1 MKTSSYPEVIYNYR
15 QPMVSVSY
23 EYGEIDIKAPLVFP
37 GIVPEELSY
46 QIFANGDSINPL
58 ITIKSKTTD
67 LARAFLPQGV
77 LSTEAVSYTHLT
89 LPTILLV

>member
-1 MKTSSYPEVIYNYR
+1 MKTSNYPEVIYNYR

-58 ITIKSKTTD
+58 ITIKSK
-67 LARAFLPQGV
+67 R
-77 LSTEAVSYTHLT
+77 LS
-89 LPTILLV
+89 LLRRRLSNGSR

>member
-46 QIFANGDSINPL
+46 QIFANGDSIN
-58 ITIKSKTTD
+58 S
-67 LARAFLPQGV
+67 
-77 LSTEAVSYTHLT
+77 
-89 LPTILLV
+89 